1 MFHDLLRWHLETVE
15 VAIKGLKNAHIEC
28 YEEEILINK
37 RANIRIRV
45 RFLSGHL
52 LELYD
57 SVVVVG
63 IQNEKL
69 THLGYRYHFQDENKA
84 MLFQYDNTPHFPDL
98 NGFPNYKHV
107 GDTLVGCQKPSIS
120 DVVQE
125 VKDLLRHVR
134 DER

>member
-15 VAIKGLKNAHIEC
+15 VAVKGLKNAHIEC
-28 YEEEILINK
+28 YAEEILIDK
-37 RANIRIRV
+37 RANIKIRV

-52 LELYD
+52 LELNE

-63 IQNEKL
+63 KETKKL
-69 THLGYRYHFQDENKA
+69 THLGYRYHFQDETRTV
-84 MLFQYDNTPHFPDL
+84 LFQYDNTPHFPELDGL
-98 NGFPNYKHV
+98 PDYKHV
-107 GDTLVGCQKPSIS
+107 GDTIIGCQKPSIAEI
-120 DVVQE
+120 VQE